1 MKHLEDYLRLNAQQH
16 PDKPFVI
23 VGDEV
28 TTYSEF
34 WSAVQSVLNQPDG
47 ILPPR
52 GDKRRGLIL
61 RASQDARFLVS
72 YFAAHLAG
80 VPVVPLESD
89 TTDERYTDIVSIVD
103 GADIPDDVADIL
115 FTTGTTGSQK
125 GTMLSH
131 RAIVSNAENLIDA
144 QGFCAET
151 LFVIS
156 GPLNHIGSLSKV
168 WPTVIVGGTLCITDG
183 MKDMEAFFAAMKAT
197 LLSPQ
202 GGKMAC
208 AEQKIATFLVPASI
222 RMLLQFGADRLSE
235 YADRIDFIET
245 GAAPMSQ
252 ADMERLCQLLP
263 STRLYNTYAS
273 TETGIICTHDYN
285 AEGCIAGCLGR
296 PMKHSTLIITDEG
309 FVACQGPTLM
319 TGYVG
324 DSELTA
330 SILRDST
337 LFTHDK
343 GYVDEHGRLRLL
355 GRDGDVINVGGY
367 KVNPVEVEDAASSL
381 PGIADCICIEG
392 QHPVLGA
399 SLRLLVVLSEGSTLT
414 RKDIAQH
421 LLARLERHK
430 VPQMY
435 SFVSSVQRTYNGKL
449 DRKYYRK

>member
-1 MKHLEDYLRLNAQQH
+1 MKHLEDYLRQSVQLH
-16 PDKPFVI
+16 SDKPFVV

-34 WSAVQSVLNQPDG
+34 WNAVKTEAHRMKENG
-47 ILPPR
+47 E
-52 GDKRRGLIL
+52 RRLVL
-61 RASQDARFLVS
+61 RASQDAGFLVS

-89 TTDERYTDIVSIVD
+89 TTAERYAEIEVIVN

-115 FTTGTTGSQK
+115 FTTGTTGVQK

-151 LFVIS
+151 MFVIS

-168 WPTVIVGGTLCITDG
+168 WPTVIVGGTLCVTDG
-183 MKDMEAFFAAMKAT
+183 MKDMDAFFAALQPHSYPHM
-197 LLSPQ
+197 
-202 GGKMAC
+202 GGG
-208 AEQKIATFLVPASI
+208 QKFATFLVPASI
-222 RMLLQFGADRLSE
+222 RMLLQFGADRLSA

-245 GAAPMSQ
+245 GAAPMAQ
-252 ADMERLCQLLP
+252 ADMECLCRLLP
-263 STRLYNTYAS
+263 QTRLYNTYAS
-273 TETGIICTHDYN
+273 TETGIICTYDYN
-285 AEGCIAGCLGR
+285 ADGCIAGCLGR
-296 PMKHSTLIITDEG
+296 PMKHSTLFITDEG
-309 FVACQGPTLM
+309 YVACQGATLM

-324 DSELTA
+324 DSELTS

-337 LFTHDK
+337 LFTQDK

-355 GRDGDVINVGGY
+355 GRNSDIINVGGY
-367 KVNPVEVEDAASSL
+367 KVNPVEVEDSVSL
-381 PGIADCICIEG
+381 LTGIADCICTED
-392 QHPVLGA
+392 QHPVLGTA
-399 SLRLLVVLSEGSTLT
+399 LRLLIVLNEGSALT

-421 LLARLERHK
+421 LLAHLERYK

-435 SFVSSVQRTYNGKL
+435 SFVSSIKRTYNGKL